1 MKTTN
6 NPYKIESVSDY
17 GMTYYQ
23 VVRKRDEA
31 ILYANG
37 NIDNIASFILDEGID
52 VTGFDAV
59 PEFASNHVF

>member
-6 NPYKIESVSDY
+6 NPYKIEIASDL

-31 ILYANG
+31 ILYANN

-52 VTGFDAV
+52 MAGFDAV
-59 PEFASNHVF
+59 PEFAGNHIF